1 MSAVKES
8 KNQIKGRL
16 IVYVGY
22 DDGYFDTIKGRYHKQ
37 LPKNEFTFH
46 QIKPK
51 DEKHYQKIFVLLAK
65 VKPGVIY
72 LDFSKHRK
80 TQLKLAQ
87 LLTRENATKTI
98 PIVGLVETKA
108 NVRECISSGVT
119 FTHVKCGEYYD
130 VVYDP
135 FVWAYPKEVTA
146 PNFAKAK
153 FTKEADL
160 IDDFRI
166 GYITKDAIHAEGNI
180 ELKIG
185 EKIRLDTAIPKSSI
199 PSKHFIV
206 KNVVDHNLYYDF
218 KYAYELEFVFVDEP
232 ALDESHMGDALGEA
246 DAEKRRKAELKAA
259 QLVQQAKQTYLEE
272 LRQAKKKHLDWLK
285 GKVYDSQAKKTKILV
300 VDPGFMVLQ
309 REKLLDEFPF
319 TIRTQSFLSE
329 TMREINMLRPNI
341 IAFQFI
347 RHDLFDHEV
356 IDIFEPDKVQKTS
369 VPTSQLSLE
378 EKEVRE
384 KILNTEKEKSRTEFL
399 RMMNMIHS
407 LEGYKPFIIVFNC
420 FDYNSKY
427 FQENFKYP
435 LILTH
440 PGHPDLDAIT
450 KMATVFENKQDA
462 ALKEKIDK
470 KVASLKKTDPN
481 KYRRLS
487 AADFAEE
494 HVYIKKDD
502 LLSYGAY
509 TYPIEIE
516 TMNESELTF
525 NIDTEIDLTSFR
537 MSFPVEM
544 AVTLI
549 PDQGKKFQTS
559 GKKLIYKAL
568 IHSVDENDKKTLRK
582 HINEI
587 FFDPLKKERAK
598 EEEAFKKVNEEAL
611 KKRREE
617 KGESDQE
624 KDEES
629 DQEAVEGE
637 NSGPGDAGPK
647 SNV

>member
-1 MSAVKES
+1 MDAAKDS
-8 KNQIKGRL
+8 KNQVKGRL
-16 IVYVGY
+16 VVYVGY
-22 DDGYFDTIKGRYHKQ
+22 DDGYFDTIKGRFHKQ
-37 LPKNEFTFH
+37 LPKIEFTFH

-65 VKPGVIY
+65 VKPAVIY

-87 LLTRENATKTI
+87 LLTRENATKVI

-119 FTHVKCGEYYD
+119 FTHVKCGEYFD

-135 FVWAYPKEVTA
+135 FVWAYPKEVSA

-153 FTKEADL
+153 LTKQAEL

-166 GYITKDAIHAEGNI
+166 GYITKDSIHAEGNI

-232 ALDESHMGDALGEA
+232 ALDESHLGDALGEA
-246 DAEKRRKAELKAA
+246 DAEKRRKAEFKAA
-259 QLVQQAKQTYLEE
+259 QLVEQAKKTYLEE

-285 GKVYDSQAKKTKILV
+285 GKIYDSQAKKTKILV

-329 TMREINMLRPNI
+329 NMRELNMLRPNI
-341 IAFQFI
+341 IAFQFV
-347 RHDLFDHEV
+347 RHNLFDTEEV
-356 IDIFEPDKVQKTS
+356 SIFDQDKPQKSSPSTG
-369 VPTSQLSLE
+369 QLSLE
-378 EKEVRE
+378 EKEERE
-384 KILNTEKEKSRTEFL
+384 LILNAEKEKSRTEFL
-399 RMMNMIHS
+399 RMMNKIHS
-407 LEGYKPFIIVFNC
+407 LEGYNPFIIVFNC

-440 PGHPDLDAIT
+440 SGHPDLDTIT
-450 KMATVFENKQDA
+450 NMAAVFESKQDA
-462 ALKEKIDK
+462 TQKEKIER
-470 KVASLKKTDPN
+470 KVAALKKSDPN

-487 AADFAEE
+487 PADFAQE

-537 MSFPVEM
+537 MNFPVDM

-549 PDQGKKFQTS
+549 PDQGKKFQVS
-559 GKKLIYKAL
+559 GKKLIYRAL
-568 IHSVDENDKKTLRK
+568 IHSVDEIDKKTLRK

-598 EEEAFKKVNEEAL
+598 EEEAFKKINDEAL
-611 KKRREE
+611 KKRLEE
-617 KGESDQE
+617 RGESQADEEQVDSDE
-624 KDEES
+624 GPGAVVKDEDPS
-629 DQEAVEGE
+629 S
-637 NSGPGDAGPK
+637 SG
-647 SNV
+647 S